1 MHFVEIAIAGR
12 LLEEFG
18 VGAGVGDAA
27 LAHHDDHVGGEDC
40 RQAVGDGDDG
50 FAGGKFFQG
59 GLDHALALR
68 IEGGGGFVEE
78 EDWGVLQQG
87 AGDGEALLLSAGELA
102 ALVAD
107 DGLVALRLGE
117 DEIMRVG
124 LPGGFF
130 DFFLR
135 SLGTAEADIVQDG
148 VVEKEGVLGDNADL
162 LAQGVEGDAA
172 QVEPVEKN
180 GPILRVVKPEDEGEH
195 GALSGAAGSDESDT
209 LAGCDAQGDVLQS
222 GDFGPVGKTDA
233 VESDFAAAGG
243 DRGGVRRVFDIARFA
258 HQFENI
264 RRGGEAALEHEVNA
278 AEGFDRLVKQEDAG
292 HEGEEF
298 GGGETGGED
307 VEEGKSDAE
316 GGNDLDKRG
325 GDFRVFEHAHRIAE
339 LVHDRVVEELHHE
352 LFTAERF
359 DHPDAG
365 EGFLQDDVHFA
376 GQLLLGASRFAHF
389 AAIHGH
395 RHNADREE
403 DKGHEAEFPVDPHHG
418 RDAGNQGNGLFKEVD
433 ADLREGALGHTGIAE
448 DARHEP
454 AGLGFVEEALALV
467 DDAGEQFAAD
477 IVEHAEADPRHFV
490 GVEVGEEAAQ
500 NHDERHEQADPQDC
514 LEPGARAGCGS
525 FGNLLLVR
533 ASGENAIAD
542 QLDDQGNRTVD

>member
-1 MHFVEIAIAGR
+1 M
-12 LLEEFG
+12 
-18 VGAGVGDAA
+18 D
-27 LAHHDDHVGGEDC
+27 
-40 RQAVGDGDDG
+40 
-50 FAGGKFFQG
+50 
-59 GLDHALALR
+59 
-68 IEGGGGFVEE
+68 
-78 EDWGVLQQG
+78 
-87 AGDGEALLLSAGELA
+87 
-102 ALVAD
+102 
-107 DGLVALRLGE
+107 
-117 DEIMRVG
+117 
-124 LPGGFF
+124 
-130 DFFLR
+130 
-135 SLGTAEADIVQDG
+135 
-148 VVEKEGVLGDNADL
+148 
-162 LAQGVEGDAA
+162 
-172 QVEPVEKN
+172 
-180 GPILRVVKPEDEGEH
+180 
-195 GALSGAAGSDESDT
+195 
-209 LAGCDAQGDVLQS
+209 
-222 GDFGPVGKTDA
+222 
-233 VESDFAAAGG
+233 
-243 DRGGVRRVFDIARFA
+243 
-258 HQFENI
+258 
-264 RRGGEAALEHEVNA
+264 A

-316 GGNDLDKRG
+316 GGNDLDKWG

-352 LFTAERF
+352 PLAAERF

-403 DKGHEAEFPVDPHHG
+403 DKGHEAEFPVDPHDR

-454 AGLGFVEEALALV
+454 AGLGFVKEALALV
-467 DDAGEQFAAD
+467 DDAGEEFAAD
-477 IVEHAEADPRHFV
+477 VVEDAEADPRHFV

-542 QLDDQGNRTVD
+542 QLDDQGNRTVNQSEEDAHPDTKKEAAFVGFDVGQQLGVRLPVAAEAGRFGRVGHGLLGASDHNALSSLSPCRDIKATSAMK